1 MQGTFKTPG
10 MRMADVGEMERRAD
24 QGYKDQEERLGN
36 KDLWGQRVV
45 ELAERHIV
53 PLYQGPR

>member
-36 KDLWGQRVV
+36 KDL
-45 ELAERHIV
+45 L
-53 PLYQGPR
+53 